1 MLLVVIQIAR
11 RSARYLPAFNPI
23 SLFPDISLDEIL
35 ELEFNLGMYLN
46 IPYFDN
52 IDWYDMEWKNSRL
65 LKFLEKKNNPNTQQT
80 NIADGTRF

>member
-1 MLLVVIQIAR
+1 
-11 RSARYLPAFNPI
+11 
-23 SLFPDISLDEIL
+23 
-35 ELEFNLGMYLN
+35 MYLN

-65 LKFLEKKNNPNTQQT
+65 LKFLEKKNNPSTQQT